1 MSSIAYGIVFPGQGS
16 QSVGMLGEI
25 AKQYPEVKQTFD
37 EASQVLGF
45 DLWQLVA
52 EGPKSNLDQTQHTQP
67 ALLAASYAI
76 WQILKNRHPLKP
88 AMLAGHSLGEYTAL
102 VAAEALDFKE
112 AIRLVAL
119 RGQWMQ
125 DAVPAGQGAM
135 AAILG
140 LDEEQVITICEQ
152 STNQNEMASPA
163 NFNTIGQIVI
173 AGHQH
178 AVMNAMT
185 LAKEAGAKAILLPVS
200 VPSHCA
206 LMTPAAEQ
214 LAATLHTISFKK
226 PTFTVLKN
234 SDATPY
240 DSAASIPAGLT
251 KQLTMP
257 VQWIAIIRH
266 FIKQGV
272 HAIIE
277 CGPGKVLTGLNKRID
292 PSLTLMM
299 TCDTSS
305 LEGLSLG

>member
-1 MSSIAYGIVFPGQGS
+1 MLSTAYGIVFPGQGS
-16 QSVGMLGEI
+16 QSVGMLADI
-25 AKQYPEVKQTFD
+25 AKQYPEVEKTFD

-45 DLWQLVA
+45 DLWHLVA
-52 EGPKSNLDQTQHTQP
+52 EGSKEKLDQTQHTQP

-76 WQILKNRHPLKP
+76 WQILKNRYPLKP
-88 AMLAGHSLGEYTAL
+88 TMLAGHSLGEYTAL

-112 AIRLVAL
+112 AVHLVAL

-125 DAVPAGQGAM
+125 EAVPAGQGAM

-152 STNQNEMASPA
+152 STKPNEIVSPA

-173 AGHQH
+173 AGHH
-178 AVMNAMT
+178 DAVMRAIP

-206 LMTPAAEQ
+206 LMTPASEQ

-226 PTFTVLKN
+226 PIFTVLKN
-234 SDATPY
+234 IDATPY
-240 DSAASIPAGLT
+240 DGAASIQEGLA

-266 FIKQGV
+266 FIKQSV
-272 HAIIE
+272 HTIVE

-299 TCDTSS
+299 TCDASS